1 MYLDCTFMPSKD
13 DRTLFADLIYTLQY
27 NKSQFRSKSKIEK
40 KNHQH
45 NVSKI
50 LSEPRLFTAYKPL
63 RQVSVSNAE

>member
-40 KNHQH
+40 KTTSITYQKYCLNLDCLLLT
-45 NVSKI
+45 N
-50 LSEPRLFTAYKPL
+50 L
-63 RQVSVSNAE
+63 

>member
-40 KNHQH
+40 KPTSITYQKYCLNLDCLLLT
-45 NVSKI
+45 N
-50 LSEPRLFTAYKPL
+50 L
-63 RQVSVSNAE
+63 